1 MGKHDKILSDVLSGN
16 KDGNINFNDLCGL
29 LEHLDMKLQRI
40 AGSHHIFAYPGV
52 AELIDLQPDKKD
64 HSKAKSYQ
72 VRQVRKFITN
82 YLEV

>member
-1 MGKHDKILSDVLSGN
+1 MGKQDKILQDVLSGK
-16 KDGNINFNDLCGL
+16 KDGSIKFHDLYNL
-29 LEHLDMKLQRI
+29 LESLDVKLVRTT
-40 AGSHHIFAYPGV
+40 GSHHVFAYPGV

-72 VRQVRKFITN
+72 VKQVRKFIEK